1 MERAGEL
8 EKITQ
13 LEGYTTELIKPSEVR
28 SISTEYIEVVRR
40 NFEDNKISYGKLEEM
55 LGFIGKTPE
64 DYGYMRNEE
73 Y

>member
-1 MERAGEL
+1 L
-8 EKITQ
+8 
-13 LEGYTTELIKPSEVR
+13 VR

-64 DYGYMRNEE
+64 DYGYIRNEE